1 MVWVKCFC
9 LEFLIPLSLSLSL
22 FLSLSFVCVSRSLSL
37 SLSVFFSRRYKKE
50 AITDI
55 MKRIES
61 RGYVFQMEIIVR
73 ARQSGHTI
81 AEVKGVHLTFE

>member
-22 FLSLSFVCVSRSLSL
+22 FLSLSFVSLSL
-37 SLSVFFSRRYKKE
+37 ALSLSSVFFSRRYKKE

-81 AEVKGVHLTFE
+81 AEVKRAMHLTFE

>member
-1 MVWVKCFC
+1 
-9 LEFLIPLSLSLSL
+9 
-22 FLSLSFVCVSRSLSL
+22 
-37 SLSVFFSRRYKKE
+37 
-50 AITDI
+50 

-81 AEVKGVHLTFE
+81 AEVKKMHLNEMKQ

>member
-1 MVWVKCFC
+1 MLLPRVSNTIISVAVAVSVAVFC
-9 LEFLIPLSLSLSL
+9 LSLALSLS
-22 FLSLSFVCVSRSLSL
+22 
-37 SLSVFFSRRYKKE
+37 SVFFSRRYKKE

>member
-1 MVWVKCFC
+1 MLLPRVSNTIISVAVAISVAVFC
-9 LEFLIPLSLSLSL
+9 LSLALSLS
-22 FLSLSFVCVSRSLSL
+22 
-37 SLSVFFSRRYKKE
+37 SVFFSRRYKKE

-81 AEVKGVHLTFE
+81 AEVKRAMHLTFE

>member
-1 MVWVKCFC
+1 MLLPRVSNTIISVAVAVSVAVFC
-9 LEFLIPLSLSLSL
+9 LSLSLS
-22 FLSLSFVCVSRSLSL
+22 VS
-37 SLSVFFSRRYKKE
+37 SVFFSRRYKKE

>member
-1 MVWVKCFC
+1 MLLPRVSNTIISVAVAVSVAVFC
-9 LEFLIPLSLSLSL
+9 LSLSLSL
-22 FLSLSFVCVSRSLSL
+22 CLS
-37 SLSVFFSRRYKKE
+37 SVFFSRRYKKE

>member
-1 MVWVKCFC
+1 MLLPRVSNTIISVAVAISVAVFC
-9 LEFLIPLSLSLSL
+9 LSLALSLS
-22 FLSLSFVCVSRSLSL
+22 
-37 SLSVFFSRRYKKE
+37 SVFFSRRYKKE